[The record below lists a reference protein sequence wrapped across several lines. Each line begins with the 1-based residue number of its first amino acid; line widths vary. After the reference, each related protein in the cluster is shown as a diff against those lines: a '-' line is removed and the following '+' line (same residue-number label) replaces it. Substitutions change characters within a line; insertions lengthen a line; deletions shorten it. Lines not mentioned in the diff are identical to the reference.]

1 MHILTGILFCM
12 LVFKLEKSPIVESSE
27 KIIVAQKS
35 LQISDPSAAAHRVS
49 SPGRS
54 WMKYLISLLLS
65 VWKISHQIY
74 YRFSVVPAN
83 RIQKL
88 ISISLSTCQNFG
100 HFAPYSTSLIKISLD
115 IFQYASCQ
123 QDSLKNFVLPFSN
136 LNQFTDRV
144 FIIGVSIHRQ
154 S

>member
-54 WMKYLISLLLS
+54 WMKYLISLLLC

-74 YRFSVVPAN
+74 YRFSVVPA
-83 RIQKL
+83 RSPKTHFYL
-88 ISISLSTCQNFG
+88 LSTCQNFG